1 LRQSGGPRANWPD
14 AAETGAVRFLM
25 KQSPHSHPDHPSVY
39 YRLKEM
45 LIDYELGPGQP
56 ISINEIADRFR
67 VSATPVRESL
77 IRLRSEGFLDPI
89 ARRGFVAKVPNLKE
103 MIDLHA
109 VMFLFLVNATEHFG
123 RVDRAAAALP
133 SPMQQMA
140 GSPGTIARHYACY
153 VETTYEELVSRC
165 HNDVMRDIFRNAC
178 ERTRFIRTLD
188 FETGERRA
196 AALRCLED
204 AASSLRA
211 CNAVSAAAILR
222 KDFEEIIQRLPA
234 LVKESISRCYASA
247 PRPVKSAF
255 K

>member
-1 LRQSGGPRANWPD
+1 V
-14 AAETGAVRFLM
+14 ETETVRFLM
-25 KQSPHSHPDHPSVY
+25 KQSPHSYPDHPSVY

-45 LIDYELGPGQP
+45 LIDYELRPGQP

-103 MIDLHA
+103 MSDLHA
-109 VMFLFLVNATEHFG
+109 LIFLFLMNATEHVG
-123 RVDRAAAALP
+123 KTDHAPTALP
-133 SPMQQMA
+133 SPMQQIA
-140 GSPGTIARHYACY
+140 ASPGNTARHYACY
-153 VETTYEELVSRC
+153 VETAYEDLVSGF

-178 ERTRFIRTLD
+178 ERTRFIRALD
-188 FETGERRA
+188 FESGERRA

-204 AASSLRA
+204 VASSLQA
-211 CNAVSAAAILR
+211 CDAVLAGTILR
-222 KDFEEIIQRLPA
+222 RDFEALIGRLPA

-247 PRPVKSAF
+247 PAL
-255 K
+255 